1 MSEPRLISPLLDDF
15 IMGDP
20 ISDHHGICCC
30 PAIKNGT
37 EDKYI
42 VKIISIP
49 ASQAQMDALLLSGA
63 FSDETAALAYYQE
76 IVDDT
81 VAEIGI
87 LKGLSEQEGFTPY
100 DAWQIE
106 PMENGKGY
114 EIYLLRSYNRT
125 LDRHFKRHSFT
136 HLDALNLGLD
146 ICAALSVSRR
156 SGYLYVGLKPANVF
170 VTDQHQYKIGG
181 LGFIRMDSLKYA
193 SLPEKYR
200 SIYTPAEV
208 SDAYSAL
215 NPSMDIYAAG
225 LILYQA
231 YNNGALPFC
240 DDVQPGDRLPP
251 PLYADYEMSEIILKA
266 CDPDPAIRW
275 QDPMQMGQAIISY
288 MQRNGAKDTPI
299 VPVPASE
306 ADSHNDSAS
315 DAAEIDSAETDMTV
329 IAEHIVEESGAET
342 SNDNEEFPTYVEDE
356 FGNFFFLSDVSYEDL
371 GLSGETKDYET
382 LSGEVSEI
390 LNQADELATLTVPEP
405 VIVPDHIDLPELEP
419 IVVEP
424 EEESNEES
432 SVQASEDAVAAEEVP
447 ECIVEQE
454 SSPEVTAADMDD
466 EETEEDTPPTKRKSH
481 WLRDSIL
488 VLVILGVLT
497 CGYFFYTNY
506 YLLHINAITIDG
518 SNDSLIVRISTEAD
532 ESLLQVICVDTYG
545 NQIPSAVVNGE
556 AEFTNLVPNTAYSIK
571 VVSSGLH
578 RVSGQVK
585 ASYSTPVQT
594 NIALFDAITGATDGS
609 VILNFTVEGPDSKAW
624 KVVYSAD
631 GEDVRSES
639 ITEHRVVLSGLTIG
653 KEYTFR
659 LVPAEELYLSGQEE
673 IRFTARRVVKAE
685 NLEIV
690 SCMDRTM
697 VVKWSSPADETV
709 SNWTVSCNGVTYN
722 KTVTTTDTTVT
733 FTDLDH
739 TGSYIVEVKANYM
752 SVGEKISLAANT
764 ATVTDFKANV
774 GAAGTLEISWNT
786 SLPVPADGWL
796 LNYSIVGIDNAKFIP
811 CDDNTAVID
820 PVIPNASYRI
830 WLTDAKNEPLLS
842 GVYEYKTGAA
852 PDFTQKIG
860 DVELNRGNLRFQL
873 CKLHSIQNWNGLDL
887 SEVEFTSSFAS
898 AEAAAFLVTTQQP
911 FTPSDDPVAILFLI
925 RDQDGKPV
933 YTTTANSTW
942 TQIWSQD
949 FCKLS
954 IPAMPT
960 AAGSYTIEVYF
971 NGGLAASNAFT
982 IT

>member
-20 ISDHHGICCC
+20 INDHHGVCCC

-37 EDKYI
+37 DDKYI

-49 ASQAQMDALLLSGA
+49 ASPTQLDALLLSGA
-63 FSDETAALAYYQE
+63 FSDEAAALAYYQE

-81 VAEIGI
+81 VSEIDI

-106 PMENGKGY
+106 PMEDGKGY
-114 EIYLLRSYNRT
+114 DIYLLRSYNRT

-156 SGYLYVGLKPANVF
+156 SGYLYVGLKPANIF
-170 VTDQHQYKIGG
+170 VTDQQQYKIGG
-181 LGFIRMDSLKYA
+181 LGFIRLDSLKYT

-200 SIYTPAEV
+200 SIYTPAEI

-215 NPSMDIYAAG
+215 NASMDIYAAG

-240 DDVQPGDRLPP
+240 DDVHPGDRLPAP
-251 PLYADYEMSEIILKA
+251 MYADYEMSEIILKA
-266 CDPDPAIRW
+266 CDPDADARW

-288 MQRNGAKDTPI
+288 MQRNGAKDIPI

-306 ADSHNDSAS
+306 SDDNEDKTS
-315 DAAEIDSAETDMTV
+315 DASETDSAETDIPDITDH
-329 IAEHIVEESGAET
+329 AVEESGAET
-342 SNDNEEFPTYVEDE
+342 TNDNEELPTYVEDE

-382 LSGEVSEI
+382 LSGEVTEI
-390 LNQADELATLTVPEP
+390 LNHADELATLTVPEP
-405 VIVPDHIDLPELEP
+405 VIVPDHIELPELKP
-419 IVVEP
+419 VVPEP
-424 EEESNEES
+424 EEEINEEA
-432 SVQASEDAVAAEEVP
+432 SVQASEEAVATDDIPKIPAEDD
-447 ECIVEQE
+447 
-454 SSPEVTAADMDD
+454 SSPEVIAEDAEDD
-466 EETEEDTPPTKRKSH
+466 EADEDDNSPVQKRTH
-481 WLRDSIL
+481 WLRNSIFGL
-488 VLVILGVLT
+488 LIICVLA

-506 YLLHINAITIDG
+506 YLLHIDAITIDG
-518 SNDSLIVRISTEAD
+518 NQDSLIVRISTDVD

-545 NQIPSAVVNGE
+545 NQIPSAVVDGK

-594 NIALFDAITGATDGS
+594 NIALFDAIVGATDGS

-639 ITEHRVVLSGLTIG
+639 ITEHRVVLSGLTID

-709 SNWTVSCNGVTYN
+709 SSWTVSCNGVTYN

-774 GAAGTLEISWNT
+774 GAKGTLEISWNT

-796 LNYSIVGIDNAKFIP
+796 LNYSIAGIDTAKFIP

-820 PVIPNASYRI
+820 PVIPNATYRI
-830 WLTDAKNEPLLS
+830 WLTDAKNAPLLS
-842 GVYEYKTGAA
+842 AVYEYKTGAA

-860 DVELNRGNLRFQL
+860 DIELNRGNLQFQL
-873 CKLHSIQNWNGLDL
+873 CKLLSIQNWNGQDL
-887 SEVEFTSSFAS
+887 SEVEFTNSFAS
-898 AEAAAFLVTTQQP
+898 AEAAA
-911 FTPSDDPVAILFLI
+911 SNDPVAILFLI
-925 RDQDGKPV
+925 RDQDGMPM

-942 TQIWSQD
+942 MQTWSQD